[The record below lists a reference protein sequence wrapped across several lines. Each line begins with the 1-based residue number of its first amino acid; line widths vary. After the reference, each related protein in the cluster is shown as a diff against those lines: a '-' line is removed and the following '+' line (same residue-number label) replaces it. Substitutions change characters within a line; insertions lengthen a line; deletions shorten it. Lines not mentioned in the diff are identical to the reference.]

1 MGVEGVDFEERNED
15 RACQT
20 DYSECELKNDLVL
33 QSLNHERSTLFCE
46 VDCYLFPSRTVRS
59 KS

>member
-1 MGVEGVDFEERNED
+1 MGVGGIDFEERNED

-33 QSLNHERSTLFCE
+33 QSLNLSLG
-46 VDCYLFPSRTVRS
+46 LGP
-59 KS
+59 

>member
-1 MGVEGVDFEERNED
+1 MWTRIEGVDFEEGKEN

-33 QSLNHERSTLFCE
+33 QSLNLSLG
-46 VDCYLFPSRTVRS
+46 LGP
-59 KS
+59 